1 MATQDFTE
9 TPVID
14 RETARRL
21 NPFISYLDCRE
32 TLECVTAGLSAL
44 GFAVASMQV
53 QCESECYGLQLL
65 ADTLRAA
72 LVFETEAQRQGG
84 AL

>member
-1 MATQDFTE
+1 MAVLDFTE
-9 TPVID
+9 TPAID
-14 RETARRL
+14 RETASRL